1 MAYTTIDDPTD
12 YFNTVLYTG
21 TGSSNAITGVG
32 HSPDFVWTKR
42 RNDSGVNFLQNTVT
56 GTNKALFSN
65 DNSAEFTGG
74 VDGGTSVTSFDSD
87 GFTVGTEGAINGSS
101 DSFVSWNWKAG
112 GSASSNSDGS
122 ITSSVSANT
131 TSGFSI
137 VSYTG
142 TGSAATVGHG
152 LGVVP
157 DWIIFKNRETDG
169 QNWIVYQD
177 LTSATPQDDF
187 LKLNATSAVA
197 TSTSFG
203 NNTAPTTSVFSVG
216 ANDNTNKS
224 GEGQIAYCFAQK
236 KGYSKFGKYTGNNN
250 SNGNFIY
257 TGFKPAWILSKDSA
271 SGQEWHL
278 IDNKRDAFNDDDN
291 AQLSP
296 NRNYSEATVKSNRG
310 TMKTDLLSNGFK
322 LNTDGSS
329 TNGTGTHIFFA
340 FAESPFVNSNGAP
353 NNAR

>member
-42 RNDSGVNFLQNTVT
+42 RNDSGVHFLQNTVT
-56 GTNKALFSN
+56 GTNKALFS
-65 DNSAEFTGG
+65 DQTGAEFTGG

-101 DSFVSWNWKAG
+101 DTFVSWNWKAG
-112 GSASSNSDGS
+112 TAFSNSAGANGATLASSGS
-122 ITSSVSANT
+122 KNDTA
-131 TSGFSI
+131 GFSI

-142 TGSAATVGHG
+142 DESGNDTVFHGLSQTPELIITKSRASADNWGFFHSSFSSQEYMFFNTTSAKADASSVWNALPGSTVFTVG
-152 LGVVP
+152 
-157 DWIIFKNRETDG
+157 D
-169 QNWIVYQD
+169 
-177 LTSATPQDDF
+177 
-187 LKLNATSAVA
+187 NAAV
-197 TSTSFG
+197 
-203 NNTAPTTSVFSVG
+203 
-216 ANDNTNKS
+216 NDN
-224 GEGQIAYCFAQK
+224 GAMIAYCFHSV
-236 KGYSKFGKYTGNNN
+236 KGYSKFGVYTGNNN

-278 IDNKRDAFNDDDN
+278 IDNKRDTFNDDDN
-291 AQLSP
+291 AHLSP
-296 NRNYSEATVKSNRG
+296 NRNHSEATVKSNRG

-322 LNTDGSS
+322 LNTDGSH
-329 TNGTGTHIFFA
+329 TNGTGTHIFLA
-340 FAESPFVNSNGAP
+340 FAESPFVNSNGIP
-353 NNAR
+353 TTAR